1 MKVDHTDARRG
12 YDLWAETYDRTDN
25 PLVAL
30 DRRHTL
36 DLLDPQP
43 GQRILD
49 AGCGTGYYLSR
60 IDHAGALPLGLDFS
74 SGMLKVARRRL
85 PRMPLIQT
93 DLDAVLPVGP
103 RRFDAVLCALV
114 SEHLTNLPLTFA
126 EFSRVLRPGG
136 RLVFSAFHPELAA
149 AGIEANFESE
159 GVEHRLGAEPH
170 TVDDYLNRIS
180 GSGFR
185 IRSQQVFRGDSELV
199 REIGWAEKYRGRPL
213 LLLIDATSDSGH

>member
-1 MKVDHTDARRG
+1 MKIAHVDARDG
-12 YDLWAETYDRTDN
+12 YDLWAGTYDQTDN

-36 DLLDPQP
+36 DLLNPRP

-60 IDHAGALPLGLDFS
+60 IDSAGAWALGLDFS
-74 SGMLKVARRRL
+74 PGMLKVARSRL
-85 PRMPLIQT
+85 PRIPLVQT
-93 DLDAVLPVGP
+93 DLDGGLPVGP

-136 RLVFSAFHPELAA
+136 RLVFSAFHPDMAA
-149 AGIEANFESE
+149 AGIEANFEIE
-159 GVEHRLGAEPH
+159 GVEHRLGAERH
-170 TVDDYLNRIS
+170 TVEDYLDRLS
-180 GSGFR
+180 ESGFR
-185 IRSQQVFRGDSELV
+185 IRSRQVFRGDLELA

-213 LLLIDATSDSGH
+213 LLLIEATSDSGH